1 MRTSPARS
9 DRQALTVPPL
19 SAGGDDAS
27 LVRGK
32 ARPGLRQ
39 NSHRDNAEI
48 GGWEQMMVGLLRLRF
63 AAGVCV
69 LAAGLLM
76 GAGGAVAVAD
86 PGSSGSAAHGDDGTN
101 ASGQQH
107 SAGAKK
113 PKDEPGGTDTED
125 GTKDD
130 SELRCRGS

>member
-9 DRQALTVPPL
+9 DRHALTVPPL

-48 GGWEQMMVGLLRLRF
+48 GPLAGGEQMIGCDSLSWPQ
-63 AAGVCV
+63 GD
-69 LAAGLLM
+69 
-76 GAGGAVAVAD
+76 GAD
-86 PGSSGSAAHGDDGTN
+86 SSERRNGT
-101 ASGQQH
+101 GCTLV
-107 SAGAKK
+107 
-113 PKDEPGGTDTED
+113 E
-125 GTKDD
+125 
-130 SELRCRGS
+130 